1 MAILS
6 LVGKQMKNM
15 VGIAGKMFTTL
26 AEANVNIEM
35 ISQGASE
42 INISCV
48 INEFNADKALK
59 IIHDQLLPL
68 SPPALLLHDQLLPQS
83 SPTLSLHVPKAP
95 PALSIHDQLLP

>member
-26 AEANVNIEM
+26 ASSNVNIEM

-48 INEFNADKALK
+48 IDEENADRALK
-59 IIHDQLLPL
+59 EIHEHLLNTPL
-68 SPPALLLHDQLLPQS
+68 NFLSGSTTPSLSSSPLPQQFS
-83 SPTLSLHVPKAP
+83 SS
-95 PALSIHDQLLP
+95 SISVFNNNGY

>member
-15 VGIAGKMFTTL
+15 VGISGKMFSTL
-26 AEANVNIEM
+26 AQANVNIEM

-48 INEFNADKALK
+48 IDENMALGAMNAIHHHLLSASPAVAILQEDKVEA
-59 IIHDQLLPL
+59 
-68 SPPALLLHDQLLPQS
+68 
-83 SPTLSLHVPKAP
+83 
-95 PALSIHDQLLP
+95 